1 MDRAVAHGS
10 TFGGNDLAMAA
21 GIATL
26 DVLTSERL
34 IENAGRT
41 GQQLLQGLAAMMPRS
56 EFLRDVRGKGL
67 MIGIELESPR
77 SLKLKASWHALE
89 ASRPGLFSQLITIPL
104 FRDHKILSQVA
115 SHAGHT
121 IKLLPSLVISDA
133 DCDDILKAFAAV
145 LAESER
151 VPDAVWSLSKALIGN
166 ALRASA

>member
-1 MDRAVAHGS
+1 M
-10 TFGGNDLAMAA
+10 
-21 GIATL
+21 
-26 DVLTSERL
+26 
-34 IENAGRT
+34 
-41 GQQLLQGLAAMMPRS
+41 LQ
-56 EFLRDVRGKGL
+56 
-67 MIGIELESPR
+67 
-77 SLKLKASWHALE
+77 
-89 ASRPGLFSQLITIPL
+89 ASRPGSVSQLITIPL